1 MLKLECLFIEPLSPR
16 IVGLW
21 ALAQLQRPYLF
32 KGIDQYL
39 MCIFP
44 AQTSLTLVVLHGNE
58 CSYIRR
64 DVDVFFVAEPQ
75 QVAERAEV
83 KMENKNV
90 SPSIIEN

>member
-1 MLKLECLFIEPLSPR
+1 M
-16 IVGLW
+16 W
-21 ALAQLQRPYLF
+21 
-32 KGIDQYL
+32 
-39 MCIFP
+39 IFP
-44 AQTSLTLVVLHGNE
+44 AQTSLPFVVLYGNKI
-58 CSYIRR
+58 SYIRR